1 MAISNFIPSV
11 WSAQILLPLEKALV
25 YGSPFVVN
33 RDYEGEIREMGD
45 RVKINTIS
53 DPTIVDY
60 TKNTDVAAVETLNDS
75 QVELVIDQA
84 KAFNFQVDDVDAAQT
99 KPKVMAAAMQR
110 AAYKLADAVDVIVAT
125 AMAAAAQKVAAT
137 GTDAAPRT
145 DLATVGKAYEY
156 LVRLGTRLSEVNV
169 PQAGRFAVV
178 PPWFVELLKLDT
190 TYMLKGTALS
200 DGIAV
205 NGQVAQVAG
214 FTLLQSNNVPVD
226 TGTYTILAGSNI
238 ATSFAQQIIKVE
250 AYRPERR
257 FADAVKGL
265 NVFGVK
271 IVRPTTLVAAVL
283 DQP

>member
-1 MAISNFIPSV
+1 MALTNFIPAV

-25 YGSPFVVN
+25 YGSPLVVN
-33 RDYEGEIREMGD
+33 RDYEGEIRDVGD
-45 RVKINTIS
+45 RVKINAIS
-53 DPTIVDY
+53 DPTIVTY
-60 TKNTDVAAVETLNDS
+60 TKNTDVAAVETLSDS
-75 QVELVIDQA
+75 QQELVIDQA
-84 KAFNFQVDDVDAAQT
+84 RAFNFQVDDIDQVQT

-110 AAYKLADAVDVIVAT
+110 AAYKLADAVDIIVAT
-125 AMAAAAQKVAAT
+125 AMAAAAVKVTAT

-145 DLATVGKAYEY
+145 DLGTVGKAYEY
-156 LVRLGTRLSEVNV
+156 LVKLGTRLSDVNV
-169 PQAGRFAVV
+169 PQNGRFAVV
-178 PPWFVELLKLDT
+178 PPWFIELLKLDT

-200 DGIAV
+200 DGITV

-238 ATSFAQQIIKVE
+238 ATSFAQQIVKVE

-271 IVRPTTLVAAVL
+271 VVRATTLVAAVL